1 MIVKTVEEP
10 AVPGDIIFAAAAKRE
25 RPVEPFG
32 EVGDGWLR
40 WDWPRETIVAKEL
53 VVEFVRKRVER
64 RGASGGE
71 SRLWSHDASSRDCS
85 GP

>member
-25 RPVEPFG
+25 CPVEALG
-32 EVGDGWLR
+32 EVGDGRLR
-40 WDWPRETIVAKEL
+40 GNWPRQTVVAEEL
-53 VVEFVRKRVER
+53 MIEFVRKRVER
-64 RGASGGE
+64 RGACGGK
-71 SRLWSHDASSRDCS
+71 SRLWSHDASSRDCR